1 MSTSM
6 GGPALLWVALLLFSP
21 DGMPAAAWKSMVS
34 LNPPWNRIFRGENVT
49 LTCNGNNSL
58 DVNSTKWT
66 HNNTVLA
73 VTTPSLDIVNATFQ
87 DSGEYRCQRSNN
99 LIPSQPVYLE
109 VFSDWLLLQSSSEV
123 VLEGESFLIRCHG
136 WKDRNVFKV
145 IYYKNGQALKYWYE
159 NHNLSI
165 TNATLNDSGN
175 YYCTGK
181 IWQMNYTS
189 ESLKITIRK
198 DSSTSHQSSYYRQQ
212 LLIPVLVVILFAVD
226 TGLFI
231 STQQQFTFLLKIRTT
246 RKGNKSMDPQPKPT
260 PPKK

>member
-21 DGMPAAAWKSMVS
+21 DGMPA
-34 LNPPWNRIFRGENVT
+34 
-49 LTCNGNNSL
+49 
-58 DVNSTKWT
+58 
-66 HNNTVLA
+66 
-73 VTTPSLDIVNATFQ
+73 
-87 DSGEYRCQRSNN
+87 
-99 LIPSQPVYLE
+99 
-109 VFSDWLLLQSSSEV
+109 DWLLLQSSSEV
-123 VLEGESFLIRCHG
+123 ILEGESFLIRCHG
-136 WKDRNVFKV
+136 WRDRNVFKV
-145 IYYKNGQALKYWYE
+145 IYYKNGQALKYWYV

-165 TNATLNDSGN
+165 TNATLDDSGN

-198 DSSTSHQSSYYRQQ
+198 GDYYWKP

-231 STQQQFTFLLKIRTT
+231 STQQQFTFLLKIRST